1 MNRLRTPIALVSL
14 IGAIGCGHSS
24 FQGTL
29 SHPFPPALDVQLISH
44 HGQSVEV
51 ARFLAKN
58 KLTIYDFYADWCAN
72 CRIFDTH
79 IGEYAALHPNRIAYR
94 KINIVDW
101 ESPVALQFLREID
114 QLPYGIVFI
123 PNGKRFH
130 DISGLDRVALFKLL
144 DEASEY
150 LSSSN

>member
-14 IGAIGCGHSS
+14 LGAIGCGHSS
-24 FQGTL
+24 FQATL
-29 SHPFPPALDVQLISH
+29 SHPFPPDMDVQLISN
-44 HGQSVEV
+44 HGESVEL

-58 KLTIYDFYADWCAN
+58 KLTIYDFYADWCSN

-79 IGEYAALHPNRIAYR
+79 IGEYAAAHPTKIAYR

-101 ESPVALQFLREID
+101 ESPVALQFLKKID

-123 PNGKRFH
+123 SNGERFR
-130 DISGLDRVALFKLL
+130 DISGLDKVALFKLL
-144 DEASEY
+144 GEANEY